1 MKESKLISLFQSIH
15 PDEMRW
21 LAKWVRSPYYN
32 SNEYVIY
39 LFDYIRKY
47 GPEFTSNK
55 LEKHKVYENL
65 FPGKLYD
72 DQRLR
77 VLMFRLA
84 DLVED
89 FIVAERLKKDSFQKQ
104 RLLYA
109 ELGERNL
116 YDQFDKKKQELL
128 NQLDKAPYRD
138 EYYYLAQWRLQHDH
152 FFHPQTYRYQDSSI
166 FLEEMMQ
173 NLDAFFLLA
182 KIRYSTELRNRQ
194 NIFSE
199 EHKIF
204 LLDESKALVLEHPVF
219 SHQIVFQVY
228 TDILGLMGNPS
239 DEVIF
244 QRLQQNISQHL
255 DLFRPS
261 DQSSMVRYLI
271 NTTIQLYQ
279 KGKSGYLNNQFDLY
293 ELGLKKNLFLN
304 DGLLPDGTFLNI
316 IVTATVLGKLMWA
329 EKFIS
334 EYAPMLPE
342 TKQVDAINLGKAY
355 WYFSKLEFKESLNLL
370 RQIES
375 SDLQYLL
382 RIKSLSLRNHFE
394 LFLDDDT
401 YYELVSYE
409 SKAFQKFL
417 RRHEFLSEDRI
428 LSYIKFISFIRKL
441 ASLKTNFQLSDKKL
455 QKLKGKLHH
464 EDSIIAKSW
473 LEDKLTQL
481 MQG

>member
-1 MKESKLISLFQSIH
+1 
-15 PDEMRW
+15 
-21 LAKWVRSPYYN
+21 
-32 SNEYVIY
+32 
-39 LFDYIRKY
+39 
-47 GPEFTSNK
+47 
-55 LEKHKVYENL
+55 
-65 FPGKLYD
+65 
-72 DQRLR
+72 
-77 VLMFRLA
+77 
-84 DLVED
+84 
-89 FIVAERLKKDSFQKQ
+89 
-104 RLLYA
+104 
-109 ELGERNL
+109 
-116 YDQFDKKKQELL
+116 
-128 NQLDKAPYRD
+128 
-138 EYYYLAQWRLQHDH
+138 
-152 FFHPQTYRYQDSSI
+152 
-166 FLEEMMQ
+166 
-173 NLDAFFLLA
+173 
-182 KIRYSTELRNRQ
+182 
-194 NIFSE
+194 
-199 EHKIF
+199 
-204 LLDESKALVLEHPVF
+204 
-219 SHQIVFQVY
+219 
-228 TDILGLMGNPS
+228 MGNPS